1 MSRMAVRRN
10 SRCKAG
16 ARAYSDLSFD
26 RTENANLKIGL
37 PKGSGKQK
45 FADKNTFMRETN
57 WVSKGILSLWKPFLI
72 TLLYFLF
79 YEIVY
84 LIASLLFTL
93 GN

>member
-1 MSRMAVRRN
+1 
-10 SRCKAG
+10 
-16 ARAYSDLSFD
+16 
-26 RTENANLKIGL
+26 
-37 PKGSGKQK
+37 
-45 FADKNTFMRETN
+45 MRETN
-57 WVSKGILSLWKPFLI
+57 WDSKGLITLWNPFLI

>member
-1 MSRMAVRRN
+1 MSRMAVHRN

-16 ARAYSDLSFD
+16 ARAYSDLSFN
-26 RTENANLKIGL
+26 RIENANLKIGL
-37 PKGSGKQK
+37 PKGCDKQK

-57 WVSKGILSLWKPFLI
+57 WDSKGLITLWNPFLI